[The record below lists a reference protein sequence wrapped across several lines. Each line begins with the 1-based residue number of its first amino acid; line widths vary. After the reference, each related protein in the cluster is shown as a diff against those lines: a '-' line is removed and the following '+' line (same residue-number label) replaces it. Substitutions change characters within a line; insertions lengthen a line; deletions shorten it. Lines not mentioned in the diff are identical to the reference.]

1 MLEFKVVQYYLFS
14 FQKENL
20 KSLFSIRKT
29 KELKISEYLN

>member
-20 KSLFSIRKT
+20 KSLFSIHKT